1 MPADLTIFHHD
12 VLWIIGIV
20 GVSFLLWLLWN
31 GRRTVATLRRS
42 EKTLRESEAHLAAIL
57 AASPISTMLM
67 NEQGVIIVANPAF
80 GQRLGYDSAI
90 LIGQCVYDLLPPE
103 VAAQRKIY
111 VAQALRTGQPVYF
124 EDQRGEY
131 WLSHSLQPIRDAT
144 GEVRRIA
151 VFGADITE
159 RHCIEQSL
167 QRQTDLLAAIRQAQ
181 SLFILHDETLRVF
194 RELLNILVSVTD
206 SEYGFLDEIL
216 YKPDGTPYKV
226 SLALS
231 DIAWDEDSRHLYQ
244 QLVACRREFR
254 NLNNLAGAP
263 VLERRVVIAN
273 DVPRDPRYQGLSK
286 GYPPLD
292 SYLGIPLFL
301 GKELIGVAGI
311 ANRPGGYTPELVA
324 FLEPLTTTCTQ
335 LIQGMRAQRRV
346 QEATEALARSEE
358 QYRRIVETAA
368 EGIWV
373 MDRQYRI
380 TFANRRMVDLL
391 GYAQEEML
399 GQQVEIFLFAEDL
412 DDHRAEMAR
421 RMRGE
426 SAVYER
432 RLRCKDG
439 GVLWAIVSATALQG
453 EDGQFAG
460 SFAMFTD
467 VSERK
472 QMENALQ
479 MSHEYI
485 NAVLDSV
492 NDAVFVDDARTGRI
506 IDVNCRMCEMYGYRR
521 EEVLQ
526 LEVSQLSLGKE
537 PYSQAAAA
545 ERMRKAREEGPQTFE
560 WIAKKKSGHLFWVEV
575 NIRFI
580 VLGGEER
587 FIVTVHD
594 ITDRKQMEEELRR
607 LSTLDSLTGL
617 LNRRQFFAL
626 AQQEYERFRR
636 YHRPL
641 ALIMADIDYFKM
653 INDQHGHL
661 IGDQVLQAVAE
672 TLQRNLRQVDILGRY
687 GGEEFVMV
695 LPETDTATA
704 HASAERLRAAIA
716 RMVIPTAQ
724 GSVSVTLSL
733 GVAAISDGHPLG
745 LEQLLDSADQMLYQ
759 AKQAGRNCVVVW
771 DVTADSIN

>member
-1 MPADLTIFHHD
+1 MPADHTIFHHD
-12 VLWIIGIV
+12 VLWIIGLV
-20 GVSFLLWLLWN
+20 GVGFLLWLLWN

-42 EKTLRESEAHLAAIL
+42 EETLRESEAHLAAIL

-67 NEQGVIIVANPAF
+67 DEQGVIIVANPVF
-80 GQRLGYDSAI
+80 GQRLGYDSAA
-90 LIGQCVYDLLPPE
+90 LIGRCAYDLLPPE
-103 VAAQRKIY
+103 VAVRRKAY
-111 VAQALRTGQPVYF
+111 VAQVLRTGQPVHF

-131 WLSHSLQPIRDAT
+131 WLCQCLQPIRDAT

-151 VFGADITE
+151 VFGVDITE
-159 RHCIEQSL
+159 RHRIEQSL

-181 SLFILHDETLRVF
+181 SLFILHDETPRIF

-206 SEYGFLDEIL
+206 SQYGFLDEVL
-216 YKPDGTPYKV
+216 YEPDGTPYKR

-231 DIAWDEDSRHLYQ
+231 DIARDEDSRHPCQ
-244 QLVACRREFR
+244 QLVACQREFR
-254 NLNNLAGAP
+254 NLNNLAGVP

-273 DVPRDPRYQGLSK
+273 HIPRDPRYQGLSK

-324 FLEPLTTTCTQ
+324 FLEPLTTTCTH
-335 LIQGMRAQRRV
+335 LIQGVRAQRRV
-346 QEATEALARSEE
+346 QEATEALAHSEE

-432 RLRCKDG
+432 RFRCKDG
-439 GVLWAIVSATALQG
+439 GVLWAIVSATALQD
-453 EDGQFAG
+453 EDGQFVG
-460 SFAMFTD
+460 SFAMLTD
-467 VSERK
+467 VSGRK

-479 MSHEYI
+479 TSHEYI

-526 LEVSQLSLGKE
+526 LEVGQLSLGKE

-545 ERMRKAREEGPQTFE
+545 ERLRKAREEGPQTFE
-560 WIAKKKSGHLFWVEV
+560 WIAKKKSGRLFWVEV

-617 LNRRQFFAL
+617 LTRRRFFAL

-661 IGDQVLQAVAE
+661 VGDQVLQAVAE

-716 RMVIPTAQ
+716 RVVVPTAQ

-733 GVAAISDGHPLG
+733 GVAAISDGYPIG

-771 DVTADSIN
+771 DVTADLIN